1 MATVIG
7 VQLQLEINLRAAS
20 TLPSKKKLHGRD
32 VGFSFIL
39 MPETPDSLGVCAVTG
54 MVGWASYF

>member
-7 VQLQLEINLRAAS
+7 VQLQLEIYPLSAS
-20 TLPSKKKLHGRD
+20 TFISKNKLHGRD
-32 VGFSFIL
+32 VDFGFIL